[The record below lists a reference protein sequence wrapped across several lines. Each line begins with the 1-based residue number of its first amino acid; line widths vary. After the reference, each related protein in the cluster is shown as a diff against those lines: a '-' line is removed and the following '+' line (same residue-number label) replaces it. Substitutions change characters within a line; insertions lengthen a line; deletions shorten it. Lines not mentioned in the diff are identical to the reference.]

1 MAPSSTRANVLRVS
15 RKPNVPPELAARPFT
30 LDEARAAGITLSA
43 LRGRAWKRL
52 AAELY
57 CWTGSEPDPWHVLAA
72 CRRRLPSSIVFA
84 GKTAAWMLGLDFDPI
99 DSVEVIA
106 PLDSALRSQAGVVVR
121 RGCIDT
127 RDLIRVRGLPATTL
141 TRTLFDIC
149 AHDSPVE
156 ALVAIDMAIQRGL
169 TDRVALTRYAA
180 ESSGR
185 AGAARLRFLAS
196 LGEPAE
202 SPMET
207 RLRWLLIQAG
217 LPRPQVQ
224 VDVRDSTGRF
234 LGRADLFYRSA
245 NLIIEFDGGN
255 HRERLIADD
264 RRQNVLTNAGYRLLR
279 FTGADVFGRPEVV
292 IAQVRC
298 ALGEIGDNAFL
309 VPKARIAAAPSAR
322 LAPEVRNRRTRRAN
336 LSGRS
341 WTTSRS

>member
-1 MAPSSTRANVLRVS
+1 MSLQAGLARSPKRENLAHMSRAPI
-15 RKPNVPPELAARPFT
+15 VPPALMERPFT

-57 CWTGSEPDPWHVLAA
+57 CWTGSEPDRWHVLAA
-72 CRRRLPSSIVFA
+72 VRRRLPSSTAFA
-84 GKTAAWMLGLDFDPI
+84 GKTAAWMLGLDFEPI
-99 DSVEVIA
+99 DPVEVIA
-106 PLDSALRSQAGVVVR
+106 PLDSALRSQSGVVVR
-121 RGCIDT
+121 RGGIDS
-127 RDLIRVRGLPATTL
+127 RDLMGVRGLQATTL
-141 TRTLFDIC
+141 NRTLFDMC
-149 AHDSPVE
+149 AHESPVE
-156 ALVAIDMAIQRGL
+156 ALVAIDMAIQRGF
-169 TDRVALTRYAA
+169 TDSIALTRYAA

-245 NLIIEFDGGN
+245 SLIIEFDGGN
-255 HRERLIADD
+255 HRERLVADD
-264 RRQNVLTNAGYRLLR
+264 RRQNLLMNAGYRLLR
-279 FTGADVFGRPEVV
+279 FTGADVFGRAEVV
-292 IAQVRC
+292 VAQVRG
-298 ALGEIGDNAFL
+298 ALGDPGDNARMA
-309 VPKARIAAAPSAR
+309 PKARIK
-322 LAPEVRNRRTRRAN
+322 RA
-336 LSGRS
+336 
-341 WTTSRS
+341 